1 VIERQPEKVHR
12 GERCSIYKVTV
23 YLHRR
28 KENIKKTHTEGKRT
42 LKKHTTC
49 MLLKYD
55 CDQ

>member
-28 KENIKKTHTEGKRT
+28 KENIKKN
-42 LKKHTTC
+42 TTC

-55 CDQ
+55 CDQK